1 MPSRLVLIVEDDP
14 DLLELL
20 TIAFGEAGWNT
31 LGARLVGEAQRLL
44 AEVRV
49 DLAIV
54 DMALPDGTGIEF
66 ITWLRSLS
74 PAQGRD
80 TPCIAMTGHPS
91 FGATATAAGFRAT
104 LQKPVDIQAI
114 VDLATDVVR

>member
-1 MPSRLVLIVEDDP
+1 MRVVLIVEDDP

-20 TIAFGEAGWNT
+20 TIAFTNAGWNA

-44 AEVRV
+44 ADVRV
-49 DLAIV
+49 DLVIV

-66 ITWLRSLS
+66 ITWLRSLGA
-74 PAQGRD
+74 AQGRD

-91 FGATATAAGFRAT
+91 FAPAAVAAGFRAT
-104 LQKPVDIQAI
+104 LQKPVDVQRL
-114 VDLATDVVR
+114 VRLAADVLA